1 MKTLKDLKRDINK
14 EKKLKERFMSLKNKE
29 EAVSL
34 AKSMGYEISLEE
46 LENDPE
52 VNEDLLEAVAGGE
65 GGAKD
70 DVSHDSVKMTDLA
83 VGENSSVTNKMYAN
97 KEMKRLEEMRKKAF
111 GR

>member
-14 EKKLKERFMSLKNKE
+14 DKKLKERFMSLKNKE

-52 VNEDLLEAVAGGE
+52 VNEDLLEAVAGG
-65 GGAKD
+65 AKHE
-70 DVSHDSVKMTDLA
+70 VGNDSSKMTDLA
-83 VGENSSVTNKMYAN
+83 VGENSSVTNKMDEN